1 MRHAARQA
9 GFRHVARLARAAI
22 IVCLALVMGA
32 CAGLYVEQLAQVSA
46 NSRDFHL
53 PTALGVDACRESL
66 KAPVTSGGASELD
79 PYNIRLV
86 NWNVQKTANVSWNE
100 DYAALAEGSD
110 LVLMQEASLREETIA
125 DLDVSR
131 HWSFAPGYRTEDQIS
146 GVLTLSTIKP
156 LTQCSFVNL
165 EPVIRTPKATS
176 ITQYALASSNETLV
190 VVNLHAVNFSLG
202 LGAFRKQF
210 AQVASALSE
219 HDGPIVLSGDFNTW
233 RNGRMDIVDSI
244 AADLGLRALTFMKD
258 DRTRVLGRTIDHIY
272 IRGLSAVRADV
283 STVTTSDHNPM
294 SVTLSL

>member
-1 MRHAARQA
+1 
-9 GFRHVARLARAAI
+9 VARLIRATLA
-22 IVCLALVMGA
+22 VCLSLIMGA
-32 CAGLYVEQLAQVSA
+32 CASLYVEQLAQVSA

-53 PTALGVDACRESL
+53 PTELGVDACRESL
-66 KAPVTSGGASELD
+66 SAPIATDVSELD

-86 NWNVQKTANVSWNE
+86 NWNVQKTAAASWNE
-100 DYAALAEGSD
+100 DYAELADGAD

-131 HWSFAPGYRTEDQIS
+131 HWSFAPGYRTEEQIS

-156 LTQCSFVNL
+156 LTQCSFVVL

-176 ITQYALASSNETLV
+176 ITQYALATSEETLV

-210 AQVASALSE
+210 DQVVSALSK

-233 RNGRMDIVDSI
+233 RDGRMDIVDSV
-244 AADLGLRALTFMKD
+244 AAELGLTALKFMKD
-258 DRTRVLGRTIDHIY
+258 DRTRVRGRTIDHIY

-283 STVTTSDHNPM
+283 RTVTTSDHNPM